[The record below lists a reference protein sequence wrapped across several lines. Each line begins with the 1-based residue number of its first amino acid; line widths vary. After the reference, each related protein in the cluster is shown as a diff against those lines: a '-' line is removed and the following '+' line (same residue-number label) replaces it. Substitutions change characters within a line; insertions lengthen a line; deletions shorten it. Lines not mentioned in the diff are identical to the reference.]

1 MSYINAVSIFMF
13 ILILYF
19 LCILSKR
26 LGEVLG
32 MKKYYYLYY
41 IGMVFTLVASVMI
54 TLTILNEKLQIVGDV
69 FFALGFNSRSSCL
82 NKILGMVIQRNH
94 QRLGDEKLIT
104 GCSCD
109 HGRLC

>member
-69 FFALGFNSRSSCL
+69 FFALGLTLALLASIKYWGWLFKEIIR
-82 NKILGMVIQRNH
+82 G
-94 QRLGDEKLIT
+94 
-104 GCSCD
+104 
-109 HGRLC
+109 